1 MFGLVNIAAKE
12 LIVSEFGT
20 ATWDEIRHRALL
32 IDDDFVGMQEYPDDV
47 TYRVLKA
54 ASAVLNL
61 PADDLLKAFGQYW
74 TRFVARRGFGE
85 LLDVSGGSLTEFLEN
100 LDNMHAQV
108 GLIFDGL
115 KPPSFRVTDVA
126 ADRLTLHYF
135 SDRPKLGSMVAGMLE
150 GLEAH
155 FQLAITV
162 RQIAEKG
169 RDADHDIF
177 DVRFAPRPEAAR
189 AGPPNPEAAP

>member
-12 LIVSEFGT
+12 LIVSEFG
-20 ATWDEIRHRALL
+20 AEAWDEVRRHALVV
-32 IDDDFVGMQEYPDDV
+32 DDDFVGMQEYPDDL
-47 TYRVLKA
+47 TYRVLNA
-54 ASAVLNL
+54 ASAVLRL
-61 PADDLLKAFGQYW
+61 PSDDLLKAFGQYW

-135 SDRPKLGSMVAGMLE
+135 SDRLHLGPMVIGLLE

-155 FQLAITV
+155 FQLTITA

-169 RDADHDIF
+169 RGADHDIF
-177 DVRFAPRPEAAR
+177 DVRFVPRPDIPDAAH
-189 AGPPNPEAAP
+189 AGAAH